1 MIGCLA
7 AGHARRLGRRRRPRG
22 RPREPGATPTCARG
36 SAASEAARQGVQAQ
50 LDHQQLLY
58 RELAAQAR
66 ADQASREER
75 ERREQAVLRAL
86 APVHE
91 TLQSMQ
97 SKVDDLERDRHAQFG
112 TLAEQLRRAQ
122 QSDEALRATTES
134 LASALRSGSTRGVW
148 GETQL
153 RRVVE
158 AAGLTR
164 YVDFDTQT
172 SITSD
177 AGAGRPDMVIRL
189 PGDKAIAV
197 DAKVPLDAYLE
208 ASAIPLTAL
217 GRRGRAGARRCS
229 TSTSRPCARTSTRWP
244 KKAYWAGL
252 ASSPEFVVCFVPS
265 ESLLAAALEEDP
277 SLLDYAFGKR
287 VALASPVN
295 LWAVL
300 KTVAYT
306 WTQQDVSQEA
316 RALFELGNELYER
329 LGKLAGHADDLR
341 RAIERTVDSYNRF
354 AGSLESRVLVTARR
368 FPGIDQTKLDA
379 LAAPAIVE
387 KTPRRLTA
395 PELLDGTL
403 DLPEAPSAARAMRRV
418 RHPTMGFSPR
428 TSATC
433 VSASRRQPDSGRV
446 TRRRGRSSAERSR
459 RPRRR
464 RKRRSSTTRR
474 SDGLR
479 HGGRGRAHRGG
490 GPGRSRPRRRRSRP
504 SAALGRFACA
514 DIVNPL
520 ASENTRA
527 SSSTPVRLCQSIRPT
542 ACHDSVTTAT
552 PVTAA
557 TSGLALASTP
567 SICRPRATSR

>member
-1 MIGCLA
+1 MDALILSGVVIGSLLLGALA
-7 AGHARRLGRRRRPRG
+7 GWVLGIARTTARTSREHSELRSRL
-22 RPREPGATPTCARG
+22 
-36 SAASEAARQGVQAQ
+36 SAAEAARQGVQAQ

-66 ADQASREER
+66 ADQAAMQER
-75 ERREQAVLRAL
+75 ERREQSVLRAL
-86 APVHE
+86 APVQE
-91 TLQSMQ
+91 TLHTMQ
-97 SKVDDLERDRHAQFG
+97 SKVDELERDRHAQFG
-112 TLAEQLRRAQ
+112 SLAEQLRRAHE
-122 QSDEALRATTES
+122 SDEALRATTES

-208 ASAIPLTAL
+208 ASAIPLTAV
-217 GRRGRAGARRCS
+217 GAEGARRKALLDKHVKAV
-229 TSTSRPCARTSTRWP
+229 RAHIDALA
-244 KKAYWAGL
+244 KKTYWAGL

-277 SLLDYAFGKR
+277 SLLDYAFSKR

-316 RALFELGNELYER
+316 RALFELGNQLYER
-329 LGKLAGHADDLR
+329 LGSLAGHADDLR
-341 RAIERTVDSYNRF
+341 RAIERTVDSYNKF
-354 AGSLESRVLVTARR
+354 AGSLESRVLVTARK

-379 LAAPAIVE
+379 LAAPTIVE

-403 DLPEAPSAARAMRRV
+403 DLPDAPTALADAENAAPV
-418 RHPTMGFSPR
+418 
-428 TSATC
+428 
-433 VSASRRQPDSGRV
+433 
-446 TRRRGRSSAERSR
+446 
-459 RPRRR
+459 
-464 RKRRSSTTRR
+464 
-474 SDGLR
+474 DGLLT
-479 HGGRGRAHRGG
+479 AE
-490 GPGRSRPRRRRSRP
+490 
-504 SAALGRFACA
+504 LGDVRER
-514 DIVNPL
+514 I
-520 ASENTRA
+520 
-527 SSSTPVRLCQSIRPT
+527 SSQ
-542 ACHDSVTTAT
+542 A
-552 PVTAA
+552 
-557 TSGLALASTP
+557 
-567 SICRPRATSR
+567 

>member
-1 MIGCLA
+1 MDAFTISVIVIGCLA
-7 AGHARRLGRRRRPRG
+7 AGILAGWSAGTARA
-22 RPREPGATPTCARG
+22 ATRAAQANADIRAQL
-36 SAASEAARQGVQAQ
+36 AASEAARQGVHAQ
-50 LDHQQLLY
+50 LEHQHLLY
-58 RELAAQAR
+58 RELTTQAR
-66 ADQASREER
+66 ADQAQREER

-97 SKVDDLERDRHAQFG
+97 TKVDDLERDRHAQFG
-112 TLAEQLRRAQ
+112 SLAEQLRQAQ

-134 LASALRSGSTRGVW
+134 LASALRSGATRGVW

-208 ASAIPLTAL
+208 ASAIPLTAI
-217 GRRGRAGARRCS
+217 GAEAARR
-229 TSTSRPCARTSTRWP
+229 RTLLDKHVRALRSHVDALA

-252 ASSPEFVVCFVPS
+252 SSSPEFVVCFVPS

-329 LGKLAGHADDLR
+329 LGTLAGHADDLR

-354 AGSLESRVLVTARR
+354 AGSLESRVLVSARR

-379 LAAPAIVE
+379 MDAPALVE
-387 KTPRRLTA
+387 KQPRRLTA
-395 PELLDGTL
+395 PELLDATL
-403 DLPEAPSAARAMRRV
+403 SGVDDRSKIDDVVGDASDDAVGEASDDALLGADLGEVRV
-418 RHPTMGFSPR
+418 RIG
-428 TSATC
+428 
-433 VSASRRQPDSGRV
+433 
-446 TRRRGRSSAERSR
+446 
-459 RPRRR
+459 
-464 RKRRSSTTRR
+464 
-474 SDGLR
+474 
-479 HGGRGRAHRGG
+479 
-490 GPGRSRPRRRRSRP
+490 
-504 SAALGRFACA
+504 
-514 DIVNPL
+514 
-520 ASENTRA
+520 
-527 SSSTPVRLCQSIRPT
+527 
-542 ACHDSVTTAT
+542 
-552 PVTAA
+552 
-557 TSGLALASTP
+557 
-567 SICRPRATSR
+567 PRAG